1 MVTGR
6 DAAERPGI
14 DPDAHAFRRNLLI
27 VGLVHVVALV
37 TVFLASKLQ
46 AKRPTPQL
54 MWLDGGALAATGGS
68 ADETRESVSSEQES
82 ARESAPIEVP
92 APHEAPSPPVERPV
106 PSEIV
111 LPRATPE
118 PTPVRV
124 TPKPAPA
131 KPATPKPA
139 TPKPETPRAK
149 ATPRPSPKT
158 TPRNSP
164 KPSPQKTASPKPE
177 ISSTAKAKATPVESK
192 SAGNGAATLASAAKA
207 GTGSNTGTG
216 KGPGK
221 IGGGASTGPNEF
233 AWYYEMLDD
242 RFTSR
247 WEQPLSIVRSAQQFV
262 TMLTIRINKDGT
274 IVSREIA
281 SSSGNPVMDES
292 VLAAARKVLVVDP
305 LPAGLGGQTFD
316 VNINFT
322 LDQGQ

>member
-1 MVTGR
+1 MVDR
-6 DAAERPGI
+6 AAADKPGI
-14 DPDAHAFRRNLLI
+14 DPDAHAFRRNLLL
-27 VGLVHVVALV
+27 VGLVHVIALG
-37 TVFLASKLQ
+37 TVFLAGKLQ
-46 AKRPTPQL
+46 AKRAVPQL
-54 MWLDGGALAATGGS
+54 MWLDGDALAATGDN
-68 ADETRESVSSEQES
+68 ADENRESASREQES
-82 ARESAPIEVP
+82 AREPAPIEVP

-111 LPRATPE
+111 LPRTTPE

-124 TPKPAPA
+124 TPKPIPV
-131 KPATPKPA
+131 KPATPKPT
-139 TPKPETPRAK
+139 TPKQETPRAK
-149 ATPRPSPKT
+149 ATPRTTPKT
-158 TPRNSP
+158 TPRNTP

-177 ISSTAKAKATPVESK
+177 SSPIAKAKATPSESK
-192 SAGNGAATLASAAKA
+192 SAGNGAASLASAAKA
-207 GTGSNTGTG
+207 GTGSNAGTG

-221 IGGGASTGPNEF
+221 MGGGAGTGTNEF

-281 SSSGNPVMDES
+281 NSSGNTVMDES
-292 VLAAARKVLVVDP
+292 VLAAARKILVVDP